1 MAAPPSP
8 RPPTAQSDGGGAPL
22 SVFLVT
28 DLGTNLAML
37 VAPDTSIRS
46 LKSQVAAEHIAA
58 FPDHGPVTVNS
69 LQVRRRDTLFHLS
82 ESMTVMSAFTR
93 VKGGCFLHAKITEAR
108 VGMHCCQGTPEIDG
122 RKTSGGHAGM
132 HVERHARELLAATP
146 HVANDGLTH
155 GLGGGDATAELNN
168 VHARDAVLYNVLAP
182 PSSLL
187 DTKTKNE
194 ASLASDVDIDKSS
207 KQTNVCHVVEA
218 DAMDYFLHGD
228 RDHDVDGN
236 ANKQIKMKEEMLGQ
250 IENLSIV
257 GKKKKK
263 KKRLSAP
270 SEAVSG
276 QEAAKL
282 PTVTVGLTKSGA
294 DAYEVDMISGD
305 GSTARSSVLL
315 SSLEPNDESQG
326 GKQVQ
331 FVNNVQASTDLTS
344 EQENLG
350 HMHNGDRNP
359 SIRDAINSA
368 AEVPVI
374 GERIAE
380 ASNGACDG
388 AEEHEE
394 TKQHKYNGSSHDA
407 DVAETSNMKKGGKSI
422 DALEERPTNDNISR
436 EKKRK
441 KVKKVNIVDM
451 ASIDIGGDQQ
461 ILGHTEDA
469 GKTDKVYT
477 EREILH
483 GLSVGPVSD
492 NVQQGDSNV
501 IGNQNGHGTRKKK
514 RRHHSGSLKGVDPN
528 QDQKS
533 SEHVMN
539 GRSIQHTNSAPLDA
553 KQTTQGSVGAIVS
566 DSKFGENLDKAAAN
580 MINEVLADLKSR
592 DSLSKE
598 LSEDL
603 VTGQIHLDGNPNA
616 LEFPASTGNKADDH
630 AALPLKY
637 PDAIHSDT
645 PARSC
650 SHKKPKGKQSKVLP
664 TMINSSQHSCGM
676 PQEDADTK
684 LKESDTL
691 RCPGKASDLKDIFTG
706 DYVVQADDK
715 TKSTKRQSKKV
726 KKVPTGNGKTTQSLD
741 EQVNQVARE
750 DIEGGNAAIQADLVR
765 AGSVINTPMGTV
777 TKVQHKGK
785 RTFETQA
792 SKMQETSHFA
802 NAAQDSH
809 DENAIG
815 ITGTHDNKN
824 SSGHPTESPAVQ
836 EDAATLKSSSPSARK
851 KRKKPLKTGL
861 QSQNSAME
869 HDSNSD
875 LLHCNAKKGL
885 VSAKNSAQPNHCI
898 TAHTESD
905 KINFL
910 DHFSLGEMNDR
921 LISAENIQNNEA
933 EIMEA
938 KNTKNTCSTEPNDL
952 LESLPPAEKTSLTDH
967 FGTIE
972 VVVPSTKAENMNREY
987 DNVNSGKE
995 KRKRK
1000 RKPNSEGPATDKE
1013 NLDADHRCTGIGTQD
1028 SLDSVVQNGRVGQ
1041 DNGNEN
1047 NNKVT
1052 HNVSVMEQEPQD
1064 AALDHTVEK
1073 KLHQGDVDS
1082 QNDSPINKDDAN
1094 ESKELRKS
1102 ASQEKPHNLVK
1113 SFAMSPA
1120 ASSDSTEATPQI
1132 AKRSRRAVRKVSK
1145 QRYEEA
1151 NVKFKEESRKVGSG
1165 ALFNDAISEEPND
1178 VKDIKGE
1185 KAALGTSLDNS
1196 SASVN
1201 SGISSMAYDESDVPD
1216 DDEALSLSQKNL
1228 RDLDIGSILRGSR
1241 SYKKAKQKQAEL
1253 LDDDTEVPDSQP
1265 TDGLFWG

>member
-1 MAAPPSP
+1 
-8 RPPTAQSDGGGAPL
+8 
-22 SVFLVT
+22 
-28 DLGTNLAML
+28 ML

-182 PSSLL
+182 PSSSLL

-236 ANKQIKMKEEMLGQ
+236 ANKQIKMKEEMLGQVHVDDISQGKERKKAKKRKITDSAHTSATDARISNESCTMDTNKSIRAPLETNPTHGELSNVSLGKEVIDNIPEDSLQ

-501 IGNQNGHGTRKKK
+501 IGNQN
-514 RRHHSGSLKGVDPN
+514 
-528 QDQKS
+528 
-533 SEHVMN
+533 
-539 GRSIQHTNSAPLDA
+539 DA
-553 KQTTQGSVGAIVS
+553 KQATQGSVGAIVS

-741 EQVNQVARE
+741 EQVNHQVARE

-972 VVVPSTKAENMNREY
+972 VVVPSTKAENMN
-987 DNVNSGKE
+987 SGKE

-1013 NLDADHRCTGIGTQD
+1013 NLDADHRCTDQAG
-1028 SLDSVVQNGRVGQ
+1028 
-1041 DNGNEN
+1041 DNWMREI
-1047 NNKVT
+1047 
-1052 HNVSVMEQEPQD
+1052 E
-1064 AALDHTVEK
+1064 AEK
-1073 KLHQGDVDS
+1073 QKPWIQKRSSGPMDEMD
-1082 QNDSPINKDDAN
+1082 DSPKPWMMHN

-1201 SGISSMAYDESDVPD
+1201 SGALLCLIKIMSASLYFIYGLAYDESDVPD
-1216 DDEALSLSQKNL
+1216 DDEALSLSQKSL

-1241 SYKKAKQKQAEL
+1241 SYKKAKQKEAEL